1 MAGETE
7 FSQRVIRVIQKG
19 DKLIRDIRKDLG
31 EIGAAAI
38 GVKNLITDFRKTFKD
53 HGES

>member
-7 FSQRVIRVIQKG
+7 FSQRIIRVIQKG
-19 DKLIRDIRKDLG
+19 DKLVRDIRKDLG

-38 GVKNLITDFRKTFKD
+38 GVKNLIIDFKKSFKD
-53 HGES
+53 QGEN